1 MRLQAVEVARWLRRR
16 VENVAVALLSVM
28 FATFIL
34 QIFFR
39 YVLNNP
45 VGWSEEVIITTW
57 LWSVLW
63 GAAFVLRESE
73 EIRFDIIYSNIGEG
87 ARRVFTAVSGLALI
101 VLYGISLPGAYSY
114 VSFMRVERSAY
125 LQVPI
130 SWLYSVYVIFAVA
143 CVGRY
148 CWLVYQAVRG
158 ARSPATDPAQLVDSS
173 VPVSPF
179 ALCIVTIV
187 FLGTLGLPIGH
198 SMIAAS
204 ILYLLLSGLDLGTVA
219 EQILHE
225 LFNSYVLLA
234 IPLFILAADLM
245 NIGSL
250 TDRLLQ
256 FCLVLVGRFRGG
268 LGHVNV
274 VANMIFAGMSG
285 SAIADAVGVGRIIIG
300 MMTKDGRYPVAYAG
314 AITASAAIIG
324 PIIPPSIP
332 MVLYALISDTS
343 IGYLFLGGF
352 VPEIMLGVA
361 FMTMNSVIAR
371 RRNYPVEPPV
381 PLRKVPR
388 ITLRAFP
395 ALMLPVIL
403 LFGIY
408 GGVMTPTEG
417 AAAAAFYALFAS
429 TVLYRAVTWN
439 QLYGAILTSGKAST
453 SIGILIAG
461 ALVFNYVVTSEN
473 IPKSLQALMSGYHLS
488 AGGFL
493 LIVNIV
499 LLILGCLLEGSTILL
514 VVVPI
519 FIPTAKALG
528 IDLVHF
534 GVVVVVNIMIG
545 LLTPPYGLLL
555 FVLANM
561 TKQPL
566 TAIVREAAPFIFTA
580 IVLLAFITVVPESI
594 LWLPRLMGYKG

>member
-1 MRLQAVEVARWLRRR
+1 M
-16 VENVAVALLSVM
+16 
-28 FATFIL
+28 IL
-34 QIFFR
+34 
-39 YVLNNP
+39 
-45 VGWSEEVIITTW
+45 
-57 LWSVLW
+57 
-63 GAAFVLRESE
+63 
-73 EIRFDIIYSNIGEG
+73 
-87 ARRVFTAVSGLALI
+87 
-101 VLYGISLPGAYSY
+101 
-114 VSFMRVERSAY
+114 
-125 LQVPI
+125 
-130 SWLYSVYVIFAVA
+130 
-143 CVGRY
+143 
-148 CWLVYQAVRG
+148 
-158 ARSPATDPAQLVDSS
+158 
-173 VPVSPF
+173 SPF
-179 ALCIVTIV
+179 ALCIVSIV
-187 FLGTLGLPIGH
+187 LLGALGLPIGH
-198 SMIAAS
+198 AMIVS
-204 ILYLLLSGLDLGTVA
+204 SVFYLLLAGLDLGTAA
-219 EQILHE
+219 EQILNG

-250 TDRLLQ
+250 TDRLLR

-274 VANMIFAGMSG
+274 VSNMIFAGMSG
-285 SAIADAVGVGRIIIG
+285 SAIADAVGIGRIIIG
-300 MMTKDGRYPVAYAG
+300 MMTKENRYPVAYAA

-332 MVLYALISDTS
+332 MVVYALVSDTS

-352 VPEIMLGVA
+352 VPGVMLGVA
-361 FMTMNSVIAR
+361 FMVMNAIISR
-371 RRNYPVEPPV
+371 RRNYPVEPAI
-381 PLRKVPR
+381 PLKDVPR

-429 TVLYRAVTWN
+429 TVLYRAVSWR
-439 QLYGAILTSGKAST
+439 QLYETILTSSKAT
-453 SIGILIAG
+453 ASIGMLIAG
-461 ALVFNYVVTSEN
+461 AMVFNYVVTIEN
-473 IPKSLQALMSGYHLS
+473 VPASLARLMQGHAMTAPVFMLV
-488 AGGFL
+488 
-493 LIVNIV
+493 VNV
-499 LLILGCLLEGSTILL
+499 LLLVLGCLLEGTTILL
-514 VVVPI
+514 IIVPI

-566 TAIVREAAPFIFTA
+566 ARIVREAAPFIVMSLVVLA
-580 IVLLAFITVVPESI
+580 IIATIPDAV
-594 LWLPRLMGYKG
+594 LWLPRLFGYKG

>member
-1 MRLQAVEVARWLRRR
+1 MW
-16 VENVAVALLSVM
+16 
-28 FATFIL
+28 
-34 QIFFR
+34 
-39 YVLNNP
+39 P
-45 VGWSEEVIITTW
+45 
-57 LWSVLW
+57 
-63 GAAFVLRESE
+63 
-73 EIRFDIIYSNIGEG
+73 
-87 ARRVFTAVSGLALI
+87 
-101 VLYGISLPGAYSY
+101 
-114 VSFMRVERSAY
+114 
-125 LQVPI
+125 
-130 SWLYSVYVIFAVA
+130 
-143 CVGRY
+143 
-148 CWLVYQAVRG
+148 
-158 ARSPATDPAQLVDSS
+158 
-173 VPVSPF
+173 SPF
-179 ALCIVTIV
+179 ALCVISIVT
-187 FLGTLGLPIGH
+187 LTAMGLPIGH
-198 SMIAAS
+198 AMIVSS
-204 ILYLLLSGLDLGTVA
+204 ILYLLLAGLDLGTAA
-219 EQILHE
+219 EQLLNG

-234 IPLFILAADLM
+234 VPLFILAADLM

-285 SAIADAVGVGRIIIG
+285 SAIADAVGIGRVIIG
-300 MMTKDGRYPVAYAG
+300 MMTRGGKYPVAYAG

-332 MVLYALISDTS
+332 MVLYALISDAS
-343 IGYLFLGGF
+343 IGFLFLGGF
-352 VPEIMLGVA
+352 VPGLMLGIA
-361 FMTMNSVIAR
+361 FMVMNTIIAR
-371 RRNYPVEPPV
+371 RRHYPIEPPIPV
-381 PLRKVPR
+381 SEFPK
-388 ITLRAFP
+388 ITIRAFP

-417 AAAAAFYALFAS
+417 AAAAAAYALFAS
-429 TVLYRAVTWN
+429 AVLYRAVSWK
-439 QLYGAILTSGKAST
+439 QLYDAILTSSKATT
-453 SIGILIAG
+453 SVGILIAG
-461 ALVFNYVVTSEN
+461 ALAFNYVVTSEN
-473 IPKSLQALMSGYHLS
+473 IPKSLQALMSGYDLS

-555 FVLANM
+555 FIIANM

-566 TAIVREAAPFIFTA
+566 SAIVREAAPFIVMALVVLAIITA
-580 IVLLAFITVVPESI
+580 VPGSV
-594 LWLPRLMGYKG
+594 LWLPKLVGYKG

>member
-1 MRLQAVEVARWLRRR
+1 M
-16 VENVAVALLSVM
+16 
-28 FATFIL
+28 TI
-34 QIFFR
+34 
-39 YVLNNP
+39 
-45 VGWSEEVIITTW
+45 
-57 LWSVLW
+57 
-63 GAAFVLRESE
+63 
-73 EIRFDIIYSNIGEG
+73 
-87 ARRVFTAVSGLALI
+87 
-101 VLYGISLPGAYSY
+101 
-114 VSFMRVERSAY
+114 
-125 LQVPI
+125 
-130 SWLYSVYVIFAVA
+130 
-143 CVGRY
+143 
-148 CWLVYQAVRG
+148 
-158 ARSPATDPAQLVDSS
+158 
-173 VPVSPF
+173 SPF
-179 ALCIVTIV
+179 ALCIVAIV
-187 FLGTLGLPIGH
+187 CLGALGLPIGH
-198 SMIAAS
+198 SMIVAS
-204 ILYLLLSGLDLGTVA
+204 IFYLLLSGLDLGTAA
-219 EQILHE
+219 EQILNG

-285 SAIADAVGVGRIIIG
+285 SAIADAVGIGRIIIG
-300 MMTKDGRYPVAYAG
+300 MMTKDGRYPVAYAA

-332 MVLYALISDTS
+332 MVVYALVSDTS

-352 VPEIMLGVA
+352 VPGIMLGVA
-361 FMTMNSVIAR
+361 FMVMNSIIAR
-371 RRNYPVEPPV
+371 RRNYPVEAPV
-381 PLRKVPR
+381 PLRDVPR
-388 ITLRAFP
+388 ITSRAFP
-395 ALMLPVIL
+395 ALLLPVIL

-429 TVLYRAVTWN
+429 TVLYRAVTWK
-439 QLYGAILTSGKAST
+439 QLYAAILTSGKATT
-453 SIGILIAG
+453 SIGMLIAG
-461 ALVFNYVVTSEN
+461 ALIFNYVVTIEN
-473 IPKSLQALMSGYHLS
+473 IPTSLANFMHGMSFS
-488 AGGFL
+488 AGSFL
-493 LIVNIV
+493 LVVNIIV
-499 LLILGCLLEGSTILL
+499 LILGCLLEGTTILL
-514 VVVPI
+514 VIVPI

-534 GVVVVVNIMIG
+534 GVIVVVNIMIG

-566 TAIVREAAPFIFTA
+566 GAIVREAAPFIVAA
-580 IVLLAFITVVPESI
+580 ILILAVITWVPESV

>member
-1 MRLQAVEVARWLRRR
+1 MPL
-16 VENVAVALLSVM
+16 
-28 FATFIL
+28 
-34 QIFFR
+34 
-39 YVLNNP
+39 
-45 VGWSEEVIITTW
+45 
-57 LWSVLW
+57 
-63 GAAFVLRESE
+63 
-73 EIRFDIIYSNIGEG
+73 
-87 ARRVFTAVSGLALI
+87 
-101 VLYGISLPGAYSY
+101 
-114 VSFMRVERSAY
+114 
-125 LQVPI
+125 
-130 SWLYSVYVIFAVA
+130 
-143 CVGRY
+143 
-148 CWLVYQAVRG
+148 
-158 ARSPATDPAQLVDSS
+158 
-173 VPVSPF
+173 SPF
-179 ALCIVTIV
+179 ALCIVSIV
-187 FLGTLGLPIGH
+187 FLGALGLPIGH
-198 SMIAAS
+198 AMIASS
-204 ILYLLLSGLDLGTVA
+204 ILYLLLTGLDLGTAA
-219 EQILHE
+219 EQILNG

-285 SAIADAVGVGRIIIG
+285 SAIADAVGIGRIIIG
-300 MMTKDGRYPVAYAG
+300 MMAKDGRYPVAYAG

-352 VPEIMLGVA
+352 VPGVMLGLA
-361 FMTMNSVIAR
+361 FMVMNSILAR
-371 RRNYPVEPPV
+371 RRNFPVEAKI
-381 PLRKVPR
+381 PLREIPR
-388 ITLRAFP
+388 ITLSAFP

-417 AAAAAFYALFAS
+417 AAAAAFYALLAS
-429 TVLYRAVTWN
+429 TLLYRAVTWK
-439 QLYGAILTSGKAST
+439 QLYDAMLSSGKATT
-453 SIGILIAG
+453 SIGMLIAG
-461 ALVFNYVVTSEN
+461 ALVFNYVVTVEN
-473 IPKSLQALMSGYHLS
+473 IPNSLARLLS
-488 AGGFL
+488 SYDLNAGAFL
-493 LIVNIV
+493 LVVN
-499 LLILGCLLEGSTILL
+499 LLLLVLGCLLEGSTILL

-555 FVLANM
+555 FVIANM

-566 TAIVREAAPFIFTA
+566 GAIVREAAPFIIAALLVLAIITA
-580 IVLLAFITVVPESI
+580 VPDSI
-594 LWLPRLMGYKG
+594 LWLPRLIGYKG